1 VPHGAGAEAAA
12 VDVRDV
18 TRLTL
23 LLAATVQAISAF
35 VASRR
40 ITTAQ
45 SEEPIER
52 AITFFRAGMRRSK

>member
-1 VPHGAGAEAAA
+1 VPHGAGVEAGA

-23 LLAATVQAISAF
+23 LLASTVQGISAL

-45 SEEPIER
+45 SEELIDN
-52 AITFFRAGMRRSK
+52 AITFFLAGMQRSK